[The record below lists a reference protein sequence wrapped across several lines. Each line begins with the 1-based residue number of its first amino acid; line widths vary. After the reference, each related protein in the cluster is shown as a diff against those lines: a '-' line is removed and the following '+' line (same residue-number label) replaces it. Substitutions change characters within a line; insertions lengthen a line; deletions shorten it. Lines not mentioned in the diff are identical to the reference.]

1 MDLFLR
7 PELPT
12 ELTSSLLYY
21 ALLDIINVQQMS
33 SSKNINQREFDKF
46 STIVNMNPAL
56 SNYICGCWF
65 LDNGFGKVGC
75 HGSVTVGFLG
85 KFCLFFLPN
94 FGEKLQNMAKNWRN
108 LVKFES
114 SQEYCVPHCSYIGY
128 FNAQQKNVK
137 KIFPTF

>member
-75 HGSVTVGFLG
+75 HGSVTVGVFGQILPIFFA
-85 KFCLFFLPN
+85 KFRKIWLNSP
-94 FGEKLQNMAKNWRN
+94 
-108 LVKFES
+108 
-114 SQEYCVPHCSYIGY
+114 SQEFCVPHCSYIGY